1 MLAGALALLL
11 AAAASAA
18 EPPQASSPSH
28 PEQEGTVPVSSAAAP
43 GLPIS
48 TAAVLPA
55 SLPGV
60 SPKAASPADDI
71 PPPWVIDEIDV
82 SGTRNLKPAT
92 VRTTVKVRKGDLYDR
107 PDMERDRQSLY
118 GLGGFDR
125 VAVDITPTSKPVPAN
140 FASVAGSSTAVKL
153 TFIVEERP
161 LVRKIRFEGNKKVSR
176 GALEDAVPLKSR
188 DPMDEVKLREGSD
201 KIVEKYREKGFLAA
215 QASYRRSLDT
225 GTWHEEV
232 VYTVEEGP
240 RSRITLVTL
249 DGVKALKP
257 KKLLKLMRNKRKKTL
272 AESELPEDVKKIEQ
286 HYLKRGYLDV
296 AISTPLV
303 HFSDDK
309 TKIFIDIS
317 VSEGRSYKFGDS
329 TFSGNIIYTST
340 QLARGLDYKKGKV
353 FDHERYEETV
363 KNIQEAYAERGRL
376 KMRVNPKRS
385 LNAQT
390 GLMDVEYRITEGN
403 IVYIDYVDIEGYKST
418 KRYVIARE
426 VLLKPGEAFSRSKVL
441 GSRDRILN
449 LGFIDDVGVDFQESP
464 TDPEKVGV
472 IFDVVEG
479 KPGLLTAG
487 MAYSST
493 DGMMGTLSLSHMNL
507 FGRAQ
512 RTSVQWQFGGR
523 VNDYSISWWTPW
535 ILNKPTSL
543 GLDIFNT
550 RRTMSYGADSNAYVR
565 KQTGGGIN
573 LGPRLRDGR
582 YQITLNY
589 GFKEVSYSN
598 IKDTFRGLISEGSY
612 KNSGAGVAFARETRD
627 NYWDATRG
635 SRHSIALNMTGGPF
649 GGDINLFSPV
659 LNNQIHYHLF
669 SVGEWPFVMSFYN
682 RAQYV
687 SQFGNTKYV
696 PIDERFFIGGQDS
709 LRGYSPDGEAGAP
722 FGGRVREVF
731 NAEFGFPLAR
741 ERRKS
746 IVKLVFFFDA
756 GNTWYNAEDV
766 RLRVGSGIDE
776 IKTNV
781 GVGIRF
787 VTPAFPI
794 RLDYGYGFNHK
805 PGEKKYQIN
814 FGIGNLF

>member
-1 MLAGALALLL
+1 MEPTRTMRRQRRMFACFLALLL
-11 AAAASAA
+11 GAAAAVPAA
-18 EPPQASSPSH
+18 EPV
-28 PEQEGTVPVSSAAAP
+28 VPVSSPTAVTPA
-43 GLPIS
+43 GLPGVAPS
-48 TAAVLPA
+48 TAAA
-55 SLPGV
+55 
-60 SPKAASPADDI
+60 KAAATADETA
-71 PPPWVIDEIDV
+71 PPWVIGEIEV
-82 SGTRNLKPAT
+82 AGTRNVKPST
-92 VRTTVKVRKGDLYDR
+92 VRTTVKARKGDLYDR

-118 GLGGFDR
+118 ALGGFDR
-125 VAVDITPTSKPVPAN
+125 VAVDISATGDPVPSHLA
-140 FASVAGSSTAVKL
+140 ATAGSSTTVKL

-161 LVRKIRFEGNKKVSR
+161 LVSRIRFQGNKKLGR
-176 GALEDAVPLKSR
+176 GTLEDAVPLKSR
-188 DPMDEVKLREGSD
+188 DPMDELKLREGKD
-201 KIVEKYREKGFLAA
+201 KVVEKYREKGYLAA
-215 QASYRRSLDT
+215 EASFRRVADT
-225 GTWHEEV
+225 ATWHEEV
-232 VYTVEEGP
+232 VYDIVEGP

-249 DGVKALKP
+249 DGVKAFKP
-257 KKLLKLMRNKRKKTL
+257 KKLLKLLRNKRKKTL
-272 AESELPEDVKKIEQ
+272 AESELPDDVKKIEQ
-286 HYLKRGYLDV
+286 FYLKRGYLDV
-296 AISTPLV
+296 AVSTPVV

-309 TKIFIDIS
+309 TQIFVDIP
-317 VSEGRSYKFGDS
+317 VSEGLSYKFGDA

-340 QLARGLDYKKGKV
+340 QLAKGLDYRKGKV

-363 KNIQEAYAERGRL
+363 RNIQEAYAERGRL
-376 KMRVNPKRS
+376 KMRVSPKKTLNP
-385 LNAQT
+385 QT

-464 TDPEKVGV
+464 TDPEKVGI

-535 ILNKPTSL
+535 VLNKPTSL
-543 GLDIFNT
+543 GLDLFNT
-550 RRTMSYGADSNAYVR
+550 RRTMAYGAVTNAYVR

-573 LGPRLRDGR
+573 IGPRLKDGR
-582 YQITLNY
+582 YQIGLNY
-589 GFKEVSYSN
+589 GFKEVAYSN
-598 IKDTFRGLISEGSY
+598 IHRDFRTLIAESSY
-612 KNSGAGVAFARETRD
+612 INSGGGISFTKETRD

-635 SRHSIALNMTGGPF
+635 SRHSLGFNMTGGPF
-649 GGDINLFSPV
+649 GGDINLLSPS
-659 LNNQIHYHLF
+659 LNNQTHFHLF
-669 SVGEWPFVMSFYN
+669 SVGEWPFVLSFYN
-682 RAQYV
+682 RLQYV
-687 SQFGNTKYV
+687 SQFGRTKTV
-696 PIDERFFIGGQDS
+696 PIDERYFVGGQDS

-722 FGGRVREVF
+722 FGGRIREVF
-731 NAEFGFPLAR
+731 NVEFGFPLAR

-756 GNTWYNAEDV
+756 GNAWYNAEDI
-766 RLRVGSGIDE
+766 RLKVGPGIND
-776 IKTNV
+776 IKTDV
-781 GVGIRF
+781 GMGIRF

-794 RLDYGYGFNHK
+794 RLDYGYGFNHRS
-805 PGEKKYQIN
+805 GEKLYQIN